1 MWCRTNHTL
10 YSTDWSLLTLYCRKG
25 SINLSESMPTNY
37 HPVAKTILRDIERK
51 TLTGIH
57 SSLPTETYLSTPGGP
72 TTLFDLPNHSSHQ
85 EQREETT
92 VREESTKLSSQR
104 PELAHSST
112 PPARKGNNPQIPT
125 SSTLLMSHHNY
136 VLVYRKWS
144 VRRHW

>member
-1 MWCRTNHTL
+1 
-10 YSTDWSLLTLYCRKG
+10 
-25 SINLSESMPTNY
+25 MPTNY

-104 PELAHSST
+104 PELATH
-112 PPARKGNNPQIPT
+112 PHHQPGREIIPKYQLQARC
-125 SSTLLMSHHNY
+125 
-136 VLVYRKWS
+136 
-144 VRRHW
+144 